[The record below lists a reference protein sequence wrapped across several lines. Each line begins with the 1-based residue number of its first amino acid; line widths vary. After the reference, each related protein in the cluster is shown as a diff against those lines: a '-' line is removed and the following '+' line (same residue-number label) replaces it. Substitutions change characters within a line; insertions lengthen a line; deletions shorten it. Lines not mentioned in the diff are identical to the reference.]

1 MQRRYG
7 KRGRKLMGMLA
18 VLLAMGLVAAV
29 AFPMSARAESFDEKE
44 KCDITINLPKED
56 VVEGD
61 KLDLVIDV
69 YKVASAEPVKG
80 YDTFALEAT
89 KDFASLQKDL
99 DDLVDPKGKVTEDEF
114 AQSAI
119 KLVQKN
125 KIAVTTSGELGKK
138 IEGLASGLY
147 LVLAHGKGLAD
158 PFDTVQDTVVTVADS
173 TKYKYSFK
181 PLLVTLPTKDGALK
195 NGVLD
200 ADKTVLTSDDGDWV
214 YSFTA
219 ELKPSMEPNR
229 TYFTITKDLDSYE
242 LRQTTVFVFKV
253 NYKEIDGTTVSI
265 VKQMVFSSAG
275 IQTLRFDNI
284 PVGTDVIVTELYSG
298 ANYDPVPHTGQ
309 TLNADGTVT
318 DTSLKNIQIPPVES
332 VVNNV
337 TFENDYDNTDKGG
350 GSLENSFKL
359 VIEKDQS
366 GEETG
371 RRWDLTR
378 TYSQVQPEAK

>member
-195 NGVLD
+195 KNGVLD

-253 NYKEIDGTTVSI
+253 NYRETDGTTVSI

-318 DTSLKNIQIPPVES
+318 DTSLKNIQIPPIES

-350 GSLENSFKL
+350 GSVENTFEF
-359 VIEKDQS
+359 VIEKDSS
-366 GEETG
+366 GKETG
-371 RRWDLTR
+371 RRWNLTRR
-378 TYSQVQPEAK
+378 TYSQAAEN

>member
-1 MQRRYG
+1 MVMQRRYG

-125 KIAVTTSGELGKK
+125 KIAVTTS
-138 IEGLASGLY
+138 
-147 LVLAHGKGLAD
+147 
-158 PFDTVQDTVVTVADS
+158 
-173 TKYKYSFK
+173 
-181 PLLVTLPTKDGALK
+181 
-195 NGVLD
+195 
-200 ADKTVLTSDDGDWV
+200 
-214 YSFTA
+214 
-219 ELKPSMEPNR
+219 
-229 TYFTITKDLDSYE
+229 
-242 LRQTTVFVFKV
+242 
-253 NYKEIDGTTVSI
+253 
-265 VKQMVFSSAG
+265 
-275 IQTLRFDNI
+275 
-284 PVGTDVIVTELYSG
+284 
-298 ANYDPVPHTGQ
+298 
-309 TLNADGTVT
+309 
-318 DTSLKNIQIPPVES
+318 
-332 VVNNV
+332 
-337 TFENDYDNTDKGG
+337 
-350 GSLENSFKL
+350 
-359 VIEKDQS
+359 
-366 GEETG
+366 
-371 RRWDLTR
+371 
-378 TYSQVQPEAK
+378 